1 MSIFDNKTVLITGAA
16 GICGHAAI
24 KRLLENENVKI
35 RATVFNTR
43 KIKFDHPNLTTVK
56 VDLTSYEDC
65 QRCVK
70 GVDIVLN
77 FAAFISGAKGQMEY
91 KVDLVRRNIVPT
103 VNMMDA
109 AVKEG
114 VEYFGFI
121 GSSTM
126 YPGYERP
133 MKENE
138 LFDEEP
144 FKAYAGVGW
153 MKRYSQK
160 VIDLFQEVSNT
171 KFGVVIPSAIYGP
184 YDNFNEKG
192 HVIPQLIMKASTN
205 MNPFEVWGDGK
216 QVRQFIYVDDL
227 IDALFY
233 VLENDPSGTPYNV
246 RTGGSVTIA
255 ELASKINKLYGQNPD
270 YNYDASKPMMIH
282 KRQVCIDKI
291 TNLGWKPKNSLEEGL
306 RQTIEWYEK
315 NKDE

>member
-24 KRLLENENVKI
+24 KRLLQNDTVKI

-43 KIKFDHPNLTTVK
+43 KIQFDHPNLEIVR

-126 YPGYERP
+126 YPGVDYPVE
-133 MKENE
+133 EQE
-138 LFDEEP
+138 LFDLEP
-144 FKAYAGVGW
+144 FPAYAGVGW

-160 VIDLFQEVSNT
+160 VIELFQSVSNT

-192 HVIPQLIMKASTN
+192 HVIPQLIMKSSVK

-233 VLENDPSGTPYNV
+233 VLENDPSGSPYNV
-246 RTGGSVTIA
+246 RTGGSITIT
-255 ELASKINKLYGQNPD
+255 ELAEKINEICNHDPE
-270 YNYDASKPMMIH
+270 YNYDVTKPTMIL
-282 KRQVCIDKI
+282 KRQVNIDKI
-291 TNLGWKPKNSLEEGL
+291 TKLGWRPKNSLEDGL
-306 RQTIEWYEK
+306 RKTIAWYEE
-315 NKDE
+315 NK

>member
-24 KRLLENENVKI
+24 KRLLENDTVKI

-43 KIKFDHPNLTTVK
+43 KIQFNHPNLEIVK
-56 VDLTSYEDC
+56 ADLTSYEEC
-65 QRCVK
+65 QKCVQ

-109 AVKEG
+109 AVNEG

-126 YPGYERP
+126 YPGVEYP
-133 MKENE
+133 VKEEE
-138 LFDEEP
+138 LFESEP
-144 FKAYAGVGW
+144 FPAYAGVGW

-160 VIDLFQEVSNT
+160 VLELFQSVSDT

-192 HVIPQLIMKASTN
+192 HVIPQLIMKASN
-205 MNPFEVWGDGK
+205 DMDPFEVWGDGK

-227 IDALFY
+227 IDALFF

-246 RTGGSVTIA
+246 RTGGSITVA
-255 ELASKINKLYGQNPD
+255 ELAKQINEVYEQDPV
-270 YNYDASKPMMIH
+270 YNYDTSKPMMIH
-282 KRQVCIDKI
+282 KRQVSIDKI
-291 TNLGWKPKNSLEEGL
+291 TALGWKPSNSLETGL
-306 RQTIEWYEK
+306 RKTIEWYEN
-315 NKDE
+315 NKD

>member
-1 MSIFDNKTVLITGAA
+1 MSIFDNKTVLVTGAA

-24 KRLLENENVKI
+24 KRLLQNDTVKI

-43 KIKFDHPNLTTVK
+43 KIQFEHPNLETVR

-65 QRCVK
+65 QRCVE

-77 FAAFISGAKGQMEY
+77 FAAWIAGAKGQMEH

-103 VNMMDA
+103 INMMDA

-126 YPGYERP
+126 YPGVDYPVQE
-133 MKENE
+133 KE
-138 LFDEEP
+138 LFDSEP
-144 FKAYAGVGW
+144 FPLYAGVGW

-160 VIDLFQEVSNT
+160 VIELFQDVSNT

-192 HVIPQLIMKASTN
+192 HVIPQLIMKSSVK
-205 MNPFEVWGDGK
+205 MNPFEVWGDGT

-246 RTGGSVTIA
+246 RTGGSITIS
-255 ELASKINKLYGQNPD
+255 ELAQKINEIYDHSPE
-270 YNYDASKPMMIH
+270 YNYDTTKPTMIL
-282 KRQVCIDKI
+282 KRQVDIDKI
-291 TNLGWKPKNSLEEGL
+291 TNLGWRPKNSLEDGL
-306 RQTIEWYEK
+306 RKTIEWYEA
-315 NKDE
+315 NK